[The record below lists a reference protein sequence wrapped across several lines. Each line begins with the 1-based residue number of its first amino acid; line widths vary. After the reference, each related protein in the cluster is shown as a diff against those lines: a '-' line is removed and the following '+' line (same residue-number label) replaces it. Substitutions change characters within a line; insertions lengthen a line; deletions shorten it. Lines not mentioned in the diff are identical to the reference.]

1 MVMNL
6 DGAWRAVFGE
16 SLSGAGVV
24 ILRLGKLLGCDSQF
38 FYEGDYATFDNG
50 RLTAEIHVKHYAGE
64 GRSIFY
70 GAEQVSP
77 VDFYVHLEGK
87 VDGTTLLQ
95 LSGTLRSTA
104 ADYQL
109 SATLT
114 RLNMHD
120 PKGFSTTGLRG

>member
-6 DGAWRAVFGE
+6 DGAWRAVFAE

-24 ILRLGKLLGCDSQF
+24 ILRSGKLLGCDSQF
-38 FYEGDYATFDNG
+38 FYEGDYAAFDNG
-50 RLTAEIHVKHYAGE
+50 RLTAEIRVKRYAGE

-70 GAEQVSP
+70 GTEQVSP
-77 VDFYVHLEGK
+77 VDLYADLEGK

-95 LSGTLRSTA
+95 FSGTIRNSA
-104 ADYQL
+104 AAYQL

-114 RLNMHD
+114 RLNLHD
-120 PKGFSTTGLRG
+120 PKGFSTTGLSG